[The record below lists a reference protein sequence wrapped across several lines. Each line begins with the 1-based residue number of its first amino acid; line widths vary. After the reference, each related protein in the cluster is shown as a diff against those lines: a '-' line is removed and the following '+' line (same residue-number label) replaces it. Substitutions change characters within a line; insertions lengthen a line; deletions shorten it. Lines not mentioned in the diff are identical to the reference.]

1 MCAYTLPL
9 CDGHRGEGNPEE
21 GLLYFT
27 PVIAHISRGKGRI
40 MLYGKDYLK
49 KKLAEKSAIVRIKQR
64 YYDMK
69 NAVADVSGVIPEQFK
84 WLSISLGWCAKAVD
98 TLADRLVFD
107 SFQNDLFLMN
117 SICELNNP
125 DVLFDSS
132 IKGALISGCSFV
144 YIGVRDGY
152 PALQTIGGESA
163 TGIIDPI
170 TYMLREGYAV
180 LERDQYGKPTKEAYF
195 EPYKTSY
202 FYGTKAGEVFTHSS
216 PYPLLTPVIYRP
228 DTAQPFGRSRITRC
242 CMDTVQA
249 ALRTLRRSEVS
260 AEFYSTPQK
269 YVLGLSEDAEL
280 NNRRAEMSSFL
291 DFRKDGD
298 GEKPSVGQFQQQS
311 MSPFVEQL
319 RMHASVF
326 AGETGLTLDDLG
338 FTSANPSSYDA
349 IRASH
354 ENLRLTARK
363 AQRTFGTGFLNAAY
377 LAACVRDNK
386 EYDRRAFAA
395 VKPSWQPV
403 FEPDAAALG
412 VLGDAILK
420 INQAAPDFLG
430 AKSIKSLTG
439 LEGDAQ

>member
-1 MCAYTLPL
+1 
-9 CDGHRGEGNPEE
+9 
-21 GLLYFT
+21 
-27 PVIAHISRGKGRI
+27 

-202 FYGTKAGEVFTHSS
+202 FYGAKAGEVFTHSS

-228 DTAQPFGRSRITRC
+228 DPVRPFGHSRITRA
-242 CMDTVQA
+242 CMELVQE
-249 ALRTLRRSEVS
+249 ALRTLRRSEIS
-260 AEFYSTPQK
+260 AEFYSFPQK
-269 YVLGLSEDAEL
+269 YILGLSDSAEQMDKL
-280 NNRRAEMSSFL
+280 DKWGATMSSML
-291 DFRKDGD
+291 AVTRDDDGNN
-298 GEKPSVGQFQQQS
+298 PTVGQFQQQS
-311 MSPFVEQL
+311 MTPYSEQL
-319 RMHASVF
+319 KSIASLF
-326 AGETGLTLDDLG
+326 AGETSLTLDDLG
-338 FTSANPSSYDA
+338 FVTSNPSSYDA

-363 AQRTFGTGFLNAAY
+363 AQRTFGTGFLNVVY
-377 LAACVRDNK
+377 LAACVRDK
-386 EYDRRAFAA
+386 AAYTRYAFAGLT
-395 VKPSWQPV
+395 PRWLPI
-403 FEPDAAALG
+403 FEPDAAALAG
-412 VLGDAILK
+412 VGDAILK
-420 INQAAPDFLG
+420 INQAVPDYLG
-430 AKSIKSLTG
+430 EKNIRRLTG
-439 LEGDAQ
+439 MEGENG

>member
-1 MCAYTLPL
+1 MAEYKGMEYLRAKLKCKRRRVQVRYDHYHMKNKIADFGKMIPPDY
-9 CDGHRGEGNPEE
+9 RWI
-21 GLLYFT
+21 T
-27 PVIAHISRGKGRI
+27 PV
-40 MLYGKDYLK
+40 
-49 KKLAEKSAIVRIKQR
+49 
-64 YYDMK
+64 
-69 NAVADVSGVIPEQFK
+69 
-84 WLSISLGWCAKAVD
+84 LGWCAKAVD
-98 TLADRLVFD
+98 VLADRIVFD
-107 SFQNDLFLMN
+107 GFDGGGEFRVNEILTENN
-117 SICELNNP
+117 S
-125 DVLFDSS
+125 DVLFDSAVIS
-132 IKGALISGCSFV
+132 ALISSCCFI
-144 YIGVRDGY
+144 YISADGDGY
-152 PALQTIGGESA
+152 PRLQVIDGGSA

-170 TYMLREGYAV
+170 TNLLTEGYAV
-180 LERDQYGKPTKEAYF
+180 LDTDDRGEPTIEAYF
-195 EPYKTSY
+195 TAEQTEICRK
-202 FYGTKAGEVFTHSS
+202 GEDVQIYENPA
-216 PYPLLTPVIYRP
+216 PYPLLVPMIYRP
-228 DTAQPFGRSRITRC
+228 DPVRPFGHSRITRA
-242 CMDTVQA
+242 CMELVQE
-249 ALRTLRRSEVS
+249 ALRTLRRSEIS
-260 AEFYSTPQK
+260 AEFYSFPQK
-269 YVLGLSEDAEL
+269 YILGLSDSAEQMDKWG
-280 NNRRAEMSSFL
+280 ATMSSFL